1 MTAEQPPDR
10 DMTIPVEARAHQ
22 GREAGIVSR
31 LLAAALDLVVVMGV
45 LVATYGGWC
54 VALFVL
60 HPRTFTFPRP
70 SSELVFVAYV
80 VVAVACLALPWWIDG
95 RSYGQHVMGLR
106 VTTLDGE
113 LVRLP
118 RALLRALFC
127 VAFPLGLL
135 WVVVSRRDAALHDV
149 LLRTTVHYDWTTWRD
164 R

>member
-1 MTAEQPPDR
+1 
-10 DMTIPVEARAHQ
+10 
-22 GREAGIVSR
+22 
-31 LLAAALDLVVVMGV
+31 
-45 LVATYGGWC
+45 
-54 VALFVL
+54 
-60 HPRTFTFPRP
+60 
-70 SSELVFVAYV
+70 
-80 VVAVACLALPWWIDG
+80 VACLALPWWIDG

-118 RALLRALFC
+118 RAVLRALVC
-127 VAFPLGLL
+127 VGFPLGLL